1 MDKTAV
7 YPGSFDP
14 ITNGHVDIIERA
26 AHVFDHVIVAVAHN
40 PEKRALFT
48 VAERMEMIAEACQ
61 HLPNVSVEQFEGLT
75 ADFVRQ
81 RKATVLVRGLRA
93 VSDFE
98 FELQMA
104 LMNKKLNP
112 ELETMF
118 MMTSVEWLFLSS
130 SVVREI
136 ARFGGCVEGMVPP
149 RVAGKL
155 REKFALAKES
165 EGGLFHRYPETFR

>member
-1 MDKTAV
+1 MSKTAV

-26 AHVFDHVIVAVAHN
+26 AQVFDKVVVAVAHN
-40 PEKRALFT
+40 PEKRALFSVEER
-48 VAERMEMIAEACQ
+48 VAMIVEACR
-61 HLPNVSVEQFEGLT
+61 HLPNVSVAQFDGLT

-81 RKATVLVRGLRA
+81 QEATVLVRGLRA
-93 VSDFE
+93 ISDFE

-112 ELETMF
+112 DLETMF
-118 MMTSVEWLFLSS
+118 MMTSAEWLFLSS

-149 RVAGKL
+149 HVVGKL
-155 REKFALAKES
+155 REKFALAKEA
-165 EGGLFHRYPETFR
+165 EGRAVP